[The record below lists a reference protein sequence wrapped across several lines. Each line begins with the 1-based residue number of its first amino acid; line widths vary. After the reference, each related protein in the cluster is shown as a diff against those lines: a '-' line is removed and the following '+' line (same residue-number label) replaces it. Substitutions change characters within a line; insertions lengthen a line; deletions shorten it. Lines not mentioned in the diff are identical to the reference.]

1 MILVKPVNS
10 LVRCSIELTREDRK
24 FLEQNRE
31 QIKSAELSFG
41 EQLDSAL
48 FHLNV
53 ESQMKSGR
61 LQ

>member
-31 QIKSAELSFG
+31 QTKSAELSFG